1 MNEGFDF
8 SKVGE
13 FLKGLEDTVY
23 ATADCCAR
31 IEAMLKKSAADGCK
45 CASQKPEEPKEP
57 QDLASITDRDVLL
70 KICEAETIEVPKGI
84 RTVSLPKLIEDAR
97 KARELSGGATP
108 LFKEEDPAA
117 EPQGEPDPFDEP
129 DPFGTDPE
137 PEAPKVTK
145 VELLAAC
152 QEYQRLFGTPAIIKL
167 IKDVAGVNAF
177 QQIKEEQYNAVYD
190 VVVGLN
196 ATTKK

>member
-1 MNEGFDF
+1 MDEGFDF

-31 IEAMLKKSAADGCK
+31 IEAMLKKSAAEGCK
-45 CASQKPEEPKEP
+45 CAGQTTKEPEGP

-70 KICEAETIEVPKGI
+70 KICEAEAIEVTKGI

-108 LFKEEDPAA
+108 LFKEEDTAA
-117 EPQGEPDPFDEP
+117 EPQGESDPFDEP
-129 DPFGTDPE
+129 DPFAADPE

-145 VELLAAC
+145 AELLAAC

-190 VVVGLN
+190 AVIAAN
-196 ATTKK
+196 AAKK

>member
-31 IEAMLKKSAADGCK
+31 IEAMLKKSAAEGCK
-45 CASQKPEEPKEP
+45 CAGQTTKEPEGP

-70 KICEAETIEVPKGI
+70 KICEAEAIEVPKGI

-117 EPQGEPDPFDEP
+117 EPQGEPDPFAEP
-129 DPFGTDPE
+129 DPFVADLE
-137 PEAPKVTK
+137 LEAPKVTK
-145 VELLAAC
+145 AELLAAC
-152 QEYQRLFGTPAIIKL
+152 QEHQRLFGTPAIIKL
-167 IKDVAGVNAF
+167 IKETAGVNAF

-190 VVVGLN
+190 AVIAAN
-196 ATTKK
+196 AAKK